1 MRTSEISI
9 PIQSGETVTAW
20 LDTPVNGNPQAYAVF
35 AYCFSGKQQK
45 TIEHISMALT
55 QNRIAVLRLDFTGT
69 QSRGGQGI
77 ASSEILLAVSKYLEK
92 EGNAPSLLIGHSVA
106 GAAALVVAGEL
117 GSVKAV
123 ATIGAPA
130 HEKYLQ
136 SVLDEDMHD
145 DEYAEV
151 VYSSTHDFKIDLD
164 LLDALDEKRMEKTLK
179 ELKKAL
185 LVMHSP
191 QDSLISIDGAAEIYS
206 AARHPKSFVTL
217 DGMDHFLSSD
227 ADSLYVGNVIA
238 AWVQRYLDLKE
249 PADLRTHMEVATRTR
264 QGGFTT
270 EIRAGN
276 HSLLADEP
284 KSYGG
289 ADLGPNPYD
298 LLNAA
303 LGACTSMT
311 LQMYAGRKKW
321 PLKEAIVHLK
331 HDQVYAEDCAVC
343 EEKPRKLDRLSRE
356 VELIGDLNEEQRKR
370 LMEIADKCPVHKTL
384 RSEISIDTREVKG

>member
-1 MRTSEISI
+1 MRSSEISI
-9 PIQSGETVTAW
+9 PTSSGDIITAW
-20 LDTPVNGNPQAYAVF
+20 LDIPVNGNPQAYAVF
-35 AYCFSGKQQK
+35 AYCFPGRQQK
-45 TIEHISMALT
+45 TVEHISMALT
-55 QNRIAVLRLDFTGT
+55 QNRISVLRLDFTGT
-69 QSRGGQGI
+69 QSSGGQGI
-77 ASSEILLAVSKYLEK
+77 ASLENLMAAARYLEK
-92 EGNAPSLLIGHSVA
+92 EGKAPSLLIGHSLA
-106 GAAALVVAGEL
+106 GAAALMVAGEL
-117 GSVKAV
+117 ESVKAV

-151 VYSSTHDFKIDLD
+151 VYSGTHDFKVDLE

-179 ELKKAL
+179 VLKKAL
-185 LVMHSP
+185 LVLHSP
-191 QDSLISIDGAAEIYS
+191 QDKLIAIDGAAEIFM

-217 DGMDHFLSSD
+217 DGMDHFLSKD
-227 ADSLYVGNVIA
+227 PDSLYVGNIIA
-238 AWVQRYLDLKE
+238 AWAQRYLDLKE
-249 PADLRTHMEVATRTR
+249 PAELRTHMEVVTRTQ

-270 EIRAGN
+270 EVRAGN

-289 ADLGPNPYD
+289 ANLGPNPYD

-356 VELIGDLNEEQRKR
+356 VELIGDLDEPQRRR

-384 RSEISIDTREVKG
+384 GSEISIDTKEVKK

>member
-1 MRTSEISI
+1 MKKSEINITTSA
-9 PIQSGETVTAW
+9 GETIAAW
-20 LDTPVNGNPQAYAVF
+20 LDFPADGNPQAFAVF

-45 TIEHISMALT
+45 ATEHISLALT
-55 QNRIAVLRLDFTGT
+55 QNKIAVLRLDFTRI

-77 ASSEILLAVSKYLEK
+77 ASAEDLLAAARYLEK
-92 EGNAPSLLIGHSVA
+92 EGMAPSLLIGHSLA
-106 GAAALVVAGEL
+106 GAAALMIAAEL
-117 GSVKAV
+117 PSVKAV
-123 ATIGAPA
+123 AILGAPA

-136 SVLDEDMHD
+136 PVLDEDMHD
-145 DEYAEV
+145 EEYAEL
-151 VYSSTHDFKIDLD
+151 VYSPTHDFKADLD
-164 LLDALDEKRMEKTLK
+164 LLDALDEKRMHKTIK

-185 LVMHSP
+185 LVLHSP
-191 QDSLISIDGAAEIYS
+191 QDAVINIDSAGEIYT
-206 AARHPKSFVTL
+206 AARHPKSFITL
-217 DGMDHFLSSD
+217 DGADHFLSKE
-227 ADSLYVGNVIA
+227 ADSLYVGNVIS
-238 AWVQRYLDLKE
+238 AWVQRYLDLKQ
-249 PADLRTHMEVATRTR
+249 PAGLRTHMEVVTRTR

-311 LQMYAGRKKW
+311 LQVYAGRKKW

-331 HDQVYAEDCAVC
+331 HDRVYAEDCAVC
-343 EEKPRKLDRLSRE
+343 EEKPRKLDQLSRE
-356 VELIGDLNEEQRKR
+356 VELKGDLNEEQRKR

-384 RSEISIDTREVKG
+384 MSDISISTKEMKS